1 MTDTTQAVV
10 DTSNAAAM
18 PAATETNAQTN
29 VDDLDSLL
37 AEFDQST
44 ARGPAA
50 SPPDPQQTQQTQPVI
65 SEDRVRRIEDRIFQD
80 DLNSTIKNIVG
91 DLKIPDRF
99 AKGWIDQI
107 ARENPTVA
115 NAFLNRS
122 SDPKAWKRIET
133 ALSKEIS
140 KDFKA
145 LTPVDEGATVDRA
158 AVTAAVRGAST
169 KAATETEPSYGSM
182 SSRDGRKH
190 VKEKY
195 GFDPGW

>member
-1 MTDTTQAVV
+1 MNDTTTQAVV
-10 DTSNAAAM
+10 DPTNTAAS
-18 PAATETNAQTN
+18 PAVTEGSAQTN

-44 ARGPAA
+44 RTTTTTHTPE
-50 SPPDPQQTQQTQPVI
+50 PTQQTQPVI
-65 SEDRVRRIEDRIFQD
+65 SDDRIRRIEDRIFQD
-80 DLNSTIKNIVG
+80 DLNSTIKNITG
-91 DLKIPDRF
+91 DLKLPDRF
-99 AKGWIDQI
+99 AKGWIDQV
-107 ARENPTVA
+107 ARENPAVA
-115 NAFLNRS
+115 NAFLNRANN
-122 SDPKAWKRIET
+122 PNAWKKIEN
-133 ALSKEIS
+133 ALSKEIA

-169 KAATETEPSYGSM
+169 KAATETEPNYGSL
-182 SSRDGRKH
+182 SAREGRKA

>member
-1 MTDTTQAVV
+1 MNDTTTQAVV

-18 PAATETNAQTN
+18 PAATEANAQTN
-29 VDDLDSLL
+29 VDDLDHLL

-44 ARGPAA
+44 RTTT
-50 SPPDPQQTQQTQPVI
+50 TQPEPKQETQPVI
-65 SEDRVRRIEDRIFQD
+65 SDDRIRRIEDRIFQD
-80 DLNSTIKNIVG
+80 DLNSTIKNITG
-91 DLKIPDRF
+91 DLKLPDRF
-99 AKGWIDQI
+99 AKGWIDQV
-107 ARENPTVA
+107 ARENPAVA
-115 NAFLNRS
+115 NAFLNRANN
-122 SDPKAWKRIET
+122 PNAWKKIEN
-133 ALSKEIS
+133 ALSKEIA

-169 KAATETEPSYGSM
+169 KAATETEPNYGSL
-182 SSRDGRKH
+182 SAREGRKA